1 MGQYSE
7 HRLTED
13 VRAAVLEWRRELDGA
28 QSTPSLGTTEVS
40 RVLGSSSDTWGH
52 TWTPSELPNGNFR
65 FRVINVADSRSRDF
79 FLAWVGVL
87 VHYQ

>member
-1 MGQYSE
+1 
-7 HRLTED
+7 L
-13 VRAAVLEWRRELDGA
+13 
-28 QSTPSLGTTEVS
+28 
-40 RVLGSSSDTWGH
+40 GH
-52 TWTPSELPNGNFR
+52 TWTPSELTNGNFR